1 MTRVTRILASALVAG
16 TIVAA
21 PLATSAPGWAKG
33 DAWAKGD
40 GLVNV
45 QIGNGDTTTV
55 PVQAVALN
63 CINVSNTDVIKIA
76 KKIDQKGGTFTCTT
90 TANQTATVTDNK

>member
-1 MTRVTRILASALVAG
+1 MTRVTPILASVLVAG

-21 PLATSAPGWAKG
+21 PLATSAP
-33 DAWAKGD
+33 AWAKGD

-45 QIGNGDTTTV
+45 QIANGNTTTV

-63 CINVSNTDVIKIA
+63 CNNVSNVEVIKIA

-90 TANQTATVTDNK
+90 KSDQTAKVTDN